1 MWLNTVK
8 YIVKYIGNMLA
19 IIVKQWYYCMLD
31 ISVLKGNTKRQF
43 LYIRNVINC
52 REYLYVGI
60 YIIKCM
66 LNQYTLYINEVT
78 LKDIYYYIGI
88 IIDSRE

>member
-1 MWLNTVK
+1 
-8 YIVKYIGNMLA
+8 
-19 IIVKQWYYCMLD
+19 MLD
-31 ISVLKGNTKRQF
+31 ISVLKGNTKRYF
-43 LYIRNVINC
+43 IYIRNVIKS

-78 LKDIYYYIGI
+78 WKDIYYYIGI
-88 IIDSRE
+88 IIGIIIDSRE